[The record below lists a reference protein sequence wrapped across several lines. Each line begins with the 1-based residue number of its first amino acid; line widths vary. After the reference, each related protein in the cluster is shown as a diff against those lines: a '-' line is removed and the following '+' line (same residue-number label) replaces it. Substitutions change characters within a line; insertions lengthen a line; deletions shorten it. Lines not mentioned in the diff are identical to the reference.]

1 MKRAVVL
8 ILLSFTLFTG
18 CKKKE
23 AAPTSSPTPGQA
35 NAAPPKP
42 PQPQRPEPS
51 LISFSAGAVIVQ
63 KPQEYGGDW
72 TAFNLLDENP
82 KTGWAAPKG
91 VTTDQVTVIE
101 LPERTLLK
109 RLEFDTG
116 SVDGAQRSV
125 KDIEVEMS
133 DKGPADGFQKI
144 AGVTLLNRLDHQQ
157 FPVSAEV
164 PGRWVR
170 LTTKNN
176 FGAADYIELTD
187 VRGYGT
193 QLTHTP
199 PGDVTGTYDTNSGPM
214 HLLQQG
220 TSITGCYEH
229 SGGLLTGGVDGHVV
243 KLTWSQDGGK
253 SRGPAVMVFSPDGRS
268 LYGLW
273 WHEGHEKDTGG
284 QWNGQKKS
292 ATVGSCPNWKAVGT
306 QDQIGNELEKFGRS
320 RVYGINFDGD
330 SDDITDESKP
340 TLDKIVALLKAKPD
354 WKLTIEGHTD
364 STTNADYDQKL
375 SERRATAVGAHLV
388 AAGIQVSRLTS
399 VGYGATRPVATKDTS
414 LGRAQNRRIELTKN

>member
-101 LPERTLLK
+101 LSERTLLK

-125 KDIEVEMS
+125 RDIDVEVS
-133 DKGPADGFQKI
+133 DTGPADGFQKI
-144 AGVTLLNRLDHQQ
+144 ASVTLLNRLDHQQ
-157 FPVSAEV
+157 VPVSAEV
-164 PGRWVR
+164 PGRW
-170 LTTKNN
+170 
-176 FGAADYIELTD
+176 
-187 VRGYGT
+187 
-193 QLTHTP
+193 
-199 PGDVTGTYDTNSGPM
+199 
-214 HLLQQG
+214 
-220 TSITGCYEH
+220 
-229 SGGLLTGGVDGHVV
+229 
-243 KLTWSQDGGK
+243 
-253 SRGPAVMVFSPDGRS
+253 
-268 LYGLW
+268 
-273 WHEGHEKDTGG
+273 
-284 QWNGQKKS
+284 
-292 ATVGSCPNWKAVGT
+292 
-306 QDQIGNELEKFGRS
+306 
-320 RVYGINFDGD
+320 
-330 SDDITDESKP
+330 
-340 TLDKIVALLKAKPD
+340 
-354 WKLTIEGHTD
+354 
-364 STTNADYDQKL
+364 
-375 SERRATAVGAHLV
+375 
-388 AAGIQVSRLTS
+388 
-399 VGYGATRPVATKDTS
+399 
-414 LGRAQNRRIELTKN
+414 